1 MENNNTIDK
10 NPNNNSP
17 NQGVSFAK
25 SNTPGFLV
33 SNKRKKETE
42 IIEEKTNTQ
51 EENNE
56 QKESNT
62 SLLRKQ
68 SIDVIEEAKN
78 EFENT
83 NANTNSIFA
92 DNMLL
97 VAQNP
102 IQPTEEINTEI
113 DNSELINNPSSI
125 FNIPLIANNEI
136 LNNTTNNTDINTNG
150 EQKNIENKDIAGTTI
165 ITPNI
170 DFFSFDFST
179 TSQTVED
186 DTPKIEAVTKT
197 DDDVIHVDFNSVI
210 RASDNQ
216 EVIPEQNDRVELTKF
231 LEPKENLIKK
241 PDEVS
246 EEDNNVIRI
255 NDDSSSDSYR
265 SKNNIINQPQI
276 TLI

>member
-10 NPNNNSP
+10 NPSNSSP

-42 IIEEKTNTQ
+42 IIEKKTNIY
-51 EENNE
+51 EEDHE
-56 QKESNT
+56 KKESNT

-83 NANTNSIFA
+83 NANTDSIFA

-97 VAQNP
+97 AAQQP
-102 IQPTEEINTEI
+102 IQPAEEINTEL
-113 DNSELINNPSSI
+113 DNSDLINNPSSI

-136 LNNTTNNTDINTNG
+136 LNNTTNDMDINTNS
-150 EQKNIENKDIAGTTI
+150 EQSNIENKDIARTTI

-179 TSQTVED
+179 TSHTVED

-216 EVIPEQNDRVELTKF
+216 EVIPEQDDRVET
-231 LEPKENLIKK
+231 I
-241 PDEVS
+241 
-246 EEDNNVIRI
+246 
-255 NDDSSSDSYR
+255 
-265 SKNNIINQPQI
+265 
-276 TLI
+276 